1 MNPTIVFIH
10 GMFLTGQSWS
20 EWVNFFQW
28 RGYRALAPSWPL
40 HDVEPSEL
48 RERCPKELS
57 ELALETVVE
66 HFARVVHAEEVSPIL
81 VGHSVGGLVVQRLIA
96 AGLGEAGVCLAP
108 VAPNG
113 MLSFEGGAFREL
125 AERQE
130 VERGGGVF
138 ELTKELFH
146 RDFANSLSPGE
157 AALAYERWVVPGSRR
172 VAADCLGPAGRVDLE
187 RPHAPLLFV
196 GGERDR
202 LIPDVLCE
210 WNARAYTDPG
220 SVSDFRLF
228 LGRSHFIPGEPG
240 WEEVATQVSDWLSIH
255 AGSEAAALW

>member
-1 MNPTIVFIH
+1 M
-10 GMFLTGQSWS
+10 
-20 EWVNFFQW
+20 
-28 RGYRALAPSWPL
+28 
-40 HDVEPSEL
+40 HDVEPGEL
-48 RERCPKELS
+48 RTRRREELN

-66 HFARVVHAEEVSPIL
+66 HFARVVEAEEVSPIL

-130 VERGGGVF
+130 EERGGGGAF

-146 RDFANSLSPGE
+146 RDFANSLSPEE
-157 AALAYERWVVPGSRR
+157 ADSVYERWVVPGSRR

-210 WNARAYTDPG
+210 WNARAYTDAG

-228 LGRSHFIPGEPG
+228 LGRSHFIQGEPG